1 MSEKID
7 KIDELNKK
15 YANPRY
21 DSIELAMAYAYAKKE
36 AISARQDWIDKKNGL
51 ALKDEV
57 NVITQDY
64 DFQRVNPNQVSSL
77 DGMESLN
84 FNNLLEVLEQKE
96 EELNK
101 VMLDKDIDLD
111 AHELEQI
118 KSRAKGKKFVSLN
131 KKIEDKKREKE
142 RKKDVKEK
150 DLNLNKQ
157 FVKQN
162 FDKNKSNEIDLE
174 NEIAKG
180 KEEDKKEYGLENEFK
195 SKSIELKEAYIDP
208 KTQKTVVKEVEQV
221 QAPIQKKSKAISF
234 DDKLNNAKLTSRA
247 GNMMLRAAS
256 ITHNTGRKVEFTIN
270 SKEKIHFEKIDGDT
284 YAYKNGKQLDK
295 AETIDALKSMLRNL
309 DRNQAKNLEKIVRQ
323 VEYNPAIRDISK
335 DIDKRNKTLESKKD
349 LVK

>member
-51 ALKDEV
+51 GLKDEA
-57 NVITQDY
+57 NAMTQDY
-64 DFQRVNPNQVSSL
+64 DFQRVNPNQGSSL

-101 VMLDKDIDLD
+101 AMLDKNIDLD

-118 KSRAKGKKFVSLN
+118 KSRAKGKKIVSLN

-157 FVKQN
+157 LVKQN

-221 QAPIQKKSKAISF
+221 QAPVQKKSKAMSF

-270 SKEKIHFEKIDGDT
+270 SKEKIHFEKINGDT

-295 AETIDALKSMLRNL
+295 SETIDALKSMLRNL

-335 DIDKRNKTLESKKD
+335 DMDKGNKTLESKKD